1 MNGVFYGLGGGGGV
15 TKLNCSNL
23 IPPPPLYEI
32 LSYASGNRI
41 KEKKKNKSYQ
51 KNLPI
56 IFNL

>member
-1 MNGVFYGLGGGGGV
+1 MKGVVQGLGGGGGYKI
-15 TKLNCSNL
+15 KLFKFN
-23 IPPPPLYEI
+23 PPPLYEI